1 MARATRSSATQLHD
15 KQQDPPA
22 TARTKPS
29 LKKRKRTDNDDHP
42 AKQPCI
48 KEEHTDPVP
57 KLQHLQPAADAPLDP
72 GDAQHIL
79 DILALVDSQALLD
92 RVFSLPPSDLSEPST
107 SKSQSGAFS
116 LRALLKD
123 PSQHPLRVL
132 RAALQNL
139 FPTSYHPRSRAS
151 SPAAQQ
157 LRFCNL
163 ASSLLDQA
171 SFHTVP
177 LPLDIDSLLVDL
189 PGAPPTPD
197 SKPASPSSRPEKHAH
212 LSQTKKY
219 ALMQRL
225 PFGTWWTSLHSDF
238 VPSDTKPLKDL
249 STANAELV
257 AILPSPSAPAPADAD
272 SADTSPVTLASYV
285 PKKPPGY
292 KTKLP
297 GSRRVTC
304 GAFLDYGLYASFAPV
319 FDQDGVEVGRSAM
332 GELYSRWEDR
342 KKRWS
347 NELSLVTQQ
356 PSDHVPDPPQLNG
369 VDKSDKNGIDEES
382 LHGLFSSEQITLLKQ
397 ALGSLELEAAV
408 HELLERNANALNR
421 LEELQNKR
429 LAQPGEFAAVEEGS
443 EEWDIAQGIFDSLC
457 LLTSLRPRLST
468 SDNAPLTPSP
478 SALHK
483 LQRTLPIAP
492 TQGWHGTLP
501 PEHPTALR
509 DDSTLYIKSTATAI
523 PAAPSAAPAQTPTPQ
538 PVPAQPAVVTTA
550 ATAQAYA
557 SYPYNYAS
565 PYRPGYQYKPGQP
578 TPYYPNA
585 YAQTTAQAQ
594 ATPQYYQAQP
604 YSATGQ
610 QQYTYSSWYQYN
622 PQAQSSTPT
631 GGSRKGTPQP
641 SSAAAAT
648 PAVTTPTIPTSYAGF
663 FNATMQTPNQRAVAN
678 TVAAATPGAKG
689 TWTAPV
695 GTGAVGYVAPT
706 LPPHMRNAVAG
717 QPGTAGAYNAGLYQ
731 PNYYGTYQATP
742 SPAQS

>member
-1 MARATRSSATQLHD
+1 M
-15 KQQDPPA
+15 
-22 TARTKPS
+22 
-29 LKKRKRTDNDDHP
+29 
-42 AKQPCI
+42 
-48 KEEHTDPVP
+48 
-57 KLQHLQPAADAPLDP
+57 
-72 GDAQHIL
+72 
-79 DILALVDSQALLD
+79 
-92 RVFSLPPSDLSEPST
+92 
-107 SKSQSGAFS
+107 
-116 LRALLKD
+116 
-123 PSQHPLRVL
+123 
-132 RAALQNL
+132 
-139 FPTSYHPRSRAS
+139 
-151 SPAAQQ
+151 
-157 LRFCNL
+157 
-163 ASSLLDQA
+163 
-171 SFHTVP
+171 
-177 LPLDIDSLLVDL
+177 
-189 PGAPPTPD
+189 
-197 SKPASPSSRPEKHAH
+197 
-212 LSQTKKY
+212 
-219 ALMQRL
+219 
-225 PFGTWWTSLHSDF
+225 
-238 VPSDTKPLKDL
+238 PSDTKPLKDI

-257 AILPSPSAPAPADAD
+257 AILPSPSAPAPAETD
-272 SADTSPVTLASYV
+272 SAETSPVTLASYV

-297 GSRRVTC
+297 GSRRVSC
-304 GAFLDYGLYASFAPV
+304 GTFLDYGSYASFAPV

-356 PSDHVPDPPQLNG
+356 PSNQIPEPPQLNG
-369 VDKSDKNGIDEES
+369 VDKPDKNGIDAES
-382 LHGLFSSEQITLLKQ
+382 LEGLFSSEQITLLKQ

-408 HELLERNANALNR
+408 HELLERNANALKR
-421 LEELQNKR
+421 LEDLQNKR
-429 LAQPGEFAAVEEGS
+429 LAKPGEFTPVEEGS
-443 EEWDIAQGIFDSLC
+443 EEWDTGQSYCPFDTPFDAGAQLYSLAQGIFDSLC
-457 LLTSLRPRLST
+457 LFTSLRPRLSA

-523 PAAPSAAPAQTPTPQ
+523 PAAPSVAPAHTPTPTQ
-538 PVPAQPAVVTTA
+538 PAPAQPAVATAA

-557 SYPYNYAS
+557 GYPYNYAT

-594 ATPQYYQAQP
+594 ATSQYYQAQP
-604 YSATGQ
+604 YGATGQ

-622 PQAQSSTPT
+622 PQAQPSTPA

-641 SSAAAAT
+641 SAAAAVAT

-663 FNATMQTPNQRAVAN
+663 FNGTMQTPTQRAVAN

-689 TWTAPV
+689 TWAAPT

-717 QPGTAGAYNAGLYQ
+717 QPGAAGAYNPGLPVYQ
-731 PNYYGTYQATP
+731 PNFYGTYQATP